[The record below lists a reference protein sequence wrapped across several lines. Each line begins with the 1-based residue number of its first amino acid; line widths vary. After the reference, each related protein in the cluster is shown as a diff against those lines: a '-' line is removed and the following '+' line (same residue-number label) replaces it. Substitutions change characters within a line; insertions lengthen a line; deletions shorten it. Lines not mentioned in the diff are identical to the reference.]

1 LSHPRFS
8 EELAV
13 LKKRLA
19 AIFAVA
25 AVCILAGGLAYH
37 HRYQKAIQKDAADL
51 LSSIRHFKTEQLLF
65 WRADRVNDTNSLLD
79 TPVLSL
85 FLNRLSASPGDAGL
99 RAQMRGRLESYLRHN
114 RYRSALLA
122 LPDGK
127 IVVAAGR
134 ARKDLPEETKNLLL
148 KAATSGKTELGD
160 FYLAGDGK
168 PRLDLA
174 SRADSGSGKNKL
186 ILVLEI
192 APEDYLYP
200 LISKWPTNS
209 STGETILARRD
220 GDDVISLTEFKLP
233 DGAPLKKLSAINSAV
248 PAARALLG
256 ETGTVFGTDYRGEK
270 VLASV
275 GMIPDTGWAIVVKLD
290 WREIVADAGRG
301 SALIL
306 LFTLFML
313 LAAAALTYMLFR
325 LQEAGYSRRLDEA
338 ETEKEKYK
346 FNYETLSDK
355 ANDMI
360 LLADLQ
366 DRSLVMVNNKACQVY
381 GYTEEE
387 MLRLKPENLI
397 PPENLERFNERF
409 EAMARGAGLV
419 YETTHMKKTGER
431 FPIEVSA
438 TGVRQGGRDLVY
450 FICRDITE
458 RKRLENDLREKERTL
473 AGLMYNL
480 PGMVYRCKNDP
491 QWTMEFVSQ
500 GCEKLTGYK
509 PADLL
514 GNNSISYSDIILAE
528 DRDMVW
534 RETQTALNANKPY
547 QLSYRIRRKD
557 GSVCTVWEQ
566 GNGVK
571 GRDGGI
577 QALEGLVIDSTE
589 KAAAAEALRE
599 SQENYKHLF
608 ETMDEGFATHE
619 IICDQAG
626 RPVDY
631 RFLEVNPAFERI
643 TGLKKEN
650 ILGRTVREV
659 LPKTEALWIE
669 TYGKVALTGQRTHFE
684 NYSAELGKW
693 FEVSAFSPRKGRF
706 ATTFFDIT
714 PRKESELRTE
724 TLNRELSKS
733 LRRNTI
739 LAQFNQAA
747 AQIKDRKKLFERI
760 CEIAVTAGNFRL
772 AWIGYPD
779 QDTGRVLPLT
789 FSGDCAGGQEA
800 VRTFLHG
807 GAASRGPTGDA
818 AATGEISACQD
829 VEKGPEAGH
838 WKEQASA
845 LGCASAAAVPF
856 YEGERVSA
864 LLTLYSDKKDAFPQE
879 ELEMMAA
886 LQAETG
892 LAIEAISAEEQRAE
906 AQAGLERTA
915 AHLTHAMEATP
926 IILFTMRV
934 AGGKLIP
941 QWVTGNPRA
950 ITGHEHEEILS
961 PDWFEAALHPD
972 DRQRVLGDAASLGEK
987 GSITHDF
994 RLKKKDGTGYAWVH
1008 STIKASAD
1016 TPGEI
1021 TGYWTDVTQLK
1032 EAELRCRAA
1041 AEAAGGEAKASD

>member
-1 LSHPRFS
+1 LSHLHFS
-8 EELAV
+8 DELTV

-25 AVCILAGGLAYH
+25 ACCIVAGGLAYH

-85 FLNRLSASPGDAGL
+85 YLNRLSSAPGDAQL
-99 RAQMRGRLESYLRHN
+99 KEQMGGRLKSYLKHN

-127 IVVAAGR
+127 ILVSAGS
-134 ARKDLPEETKNLLL
+134 ARSELPPETKDLLL
-148 KAATSGKTELGD
+148 KAAASGKTELGD

-174 SRADSGSGKNKL
+174 ARADSGSGKNKL

-209 STGETILARRD
+209 STGETILARQE
-220 GDDVISLTEFKLP
+220 GTDVISLTEFKLP
-233 DGAPLKKLSAINSAV
+233 DGAPLRKLSAMKADL
-248 PAARALLG
+248 PEAKALLG
-256 ETGTVFGTDYRGEK
+256 ETGTVFGTDYKGEK

-290 WREIVADAGRG
+290 WSEIVSDAGRG

-313 LAAAALTYMLFR
+313 FTAAALAYMLFR

-346 FNYETLSDK
+346 FNYETLSNK

-360 LLADLQ
+360 FLADLQ
-366 DRSLVMVNNKACQVY
+366 DRSLVMVNSKACQVY

-397 PPENLERFNERF
+397 PPENLKSFNARF
-409 EAMARGAGLV
+409 EAMARGAALV
-419 YETTHMKKTGER
+419 YETTHIKKNGEH

-438 TGVRQGGRDLVY
+438 TGVRQGGRDLVH

-491 QWTMEFVSQ
+491 HWTMEFVSQ

-509 PADLL
+509 PAELL
-514 GNNSISYSDIILAE
+514 GNNSVSYSDIITPE

-534 RETQTALNANKPY
+534 RLAQTALAAGRPY
-547 QLSYRIRRKD
+547 QLSYKIRRKD
-557 GSVCTVWEQ
+557 GSICTVWEQ
-566 GNGVK
+566 GDGVRDK
-571 GRDGGI
+571 DGRV
-577 QALEGLVIDSTE
+577 AVLEGLVIDNTDKAE
-589 KAAAAEALRE
+589 AAAALRE

-608 ETMDEGFATHE
+608 ETMDEGFSSHE
-619 IICDQAG
+619 IICDPEG

-631 RFLEVNPAFERI
+631 RFLDVNPAFERL
-643 TGLKKEN
+643 TGLK
-650 ILGRTVREV
+650 RETIIGKTLLEV
-659 LPKTEALWIE
+659 MPKTERLWIE

-684 NYSAELGKW
+684 NYAAELGKW
-693 FEVSAFSPRKGRF
+693 FEVSAFSPRRGRF

-724 TLNRELSKS
+724 NLNKELSKS
-733 LRRNTI
+733 LRLYTV
-739 LAQFNQAA
+739 LAQINQAA
-747 AQIKDRKKLFERI
+747 AQLKDRKKLFERV
-760 CEIAVTAGNFRL
+760 CEIAVTAGNFKM

-779 QDTGRVLPLT
+779 QDTGRVLPLA
-789 FSGDCAGGQEA
+789 FYGEGKGGQEA
-800 VRTFLHG
+800 LHAFLHG
-807 GAASRGPTGDA
+807 GAASKGPTGDA
-818 AATGEISACQD
+818 AAAGTVSARQD
-829 VEKGPEAGH
+829 IGAGPESGH
-838 WKEQASA
+838 WKEQTSA
-845 LGCASAAAVPF
+845 LGYASAAAIPI
-856 YEGERVSA
+856 YEGEKISA
-864 LLTLYSDKKDAFPQE
+864 LLTLYSDRTDAFPE
-879 ELEMMAA
+879 EEMKMLTS

-892 LAIEAISAEEQRAE
+892 LAIAAISAEEQRAE

-926 IILFTMRV
+926 IVLFTTRV
-934 AGGKLIP
+934 AGNRLIP
-941 QWVTGNPRA
+941 QWVTGNPKA
-950 ITGHEHEEILS
+950 ITGNDHEEILS
-961 PDWFEAALHPD
+961 PDWFENALHPD
-972 DRQRVLGDAASLGEK
+972 DRQRVLADAAALQEK
-987 GSITHDF
+987 GSVTHDF
-994 RLKKKDGTGYAWVH
+994 RLKKKDGSGYAWVR
-1008 STIKASAD
+1008 STIKASTD

-1021 TGYWTDVTQLK
+1021 TGYWTDITQLK
-1032 EAELRCRAA
+1032 EAELRCQAA
-1041 AEAAGGEAKASD
+1041 IEHSRGQAKASD